1 MADDKDLSRK
11 GTEPTSDGGRTD
23 PAGDGG
29 TRGDSVDETRPM
41 RKITGNEKPEAT
53 ADDTATADT
62 PPEVD
67 DDRWDPK
74 VTHEPSESGAGAGP
88 GHAGHESDEHEE
100 LDWGERWK
108 ITRQFVS
115 MSRSS
120 AVLIISFLLVLLL
133 YLWVK
138 EDPLVTVPANDPA
151 EASDT
156 ADPSETTE
164 PTGETSATETS
175 EAEPTDAQDASTAPT
190 GAESADPTPGNQGA
204 GDSQVPTQG
213 NTGQGGSQ
221 TGGTG
226 DSGANTGDG
235 TGTGTDGTGDQTGQ
249 GTQGDA
255 SGQGAEGGTA
265 QGAGT
270 GQSDGTGD
278 TGGANA
284 A

>member
-1 MADDKDLSRK
+1 MADDKDLNGK
-11 GTEPTSDGGRTD
+11 NTEPTSDAGRTD
-23 PAGDGG
+23 PAGDGA
-29 TRGDSVDETRPM
+29 TRGDSIDETRPM
-41 RKITGNEKPEAT
+41 RKITGNENPVDAKYDTGAADTSTE
-53 ADDTATADT
+53 ADDDQ
-62 PPEVD
+62 
-67 DDRWDPK
+67 WDPQ
-74 VTHEPSESGAGAGP
+74 VTHEPGDGEVGEGHGP
-88 GHAGHESDEHEE
+88 AGHESEEHEE

-120 AVLIISFLLVLLL
+120 AILMISFLLVLLL

-151 EASDT
+151 EASET
-156 ADPSETTE
+156 ADPSATTE
-164 PTGETSATETS
+164 PTGESSATETS
-175 EAEPTDAQDASTAPT
+175 EAEPTGTQDASTAPT
-190 GAESADPTPGNQGA
+190 GAESAEPTAGNQGA

-213 NTGQGGSQ
+213 NTGQNGSQ

-226 DSGANTGDG
+226 DSGTNTG
-235 TGTGTDGTGDQTGQ
+235 TGTGGTDGTGGQTGQ

-265 QGAGT
+265 QGADT
-270 GQSDGTGD
+270 GQSAGTAETGGTG
-278 TGGANA
+278 A